1 MNICLFLKILKRN
14 HYIIVTTIL
23 PPLLHVLNNDQN
35 VNLRVSALSIIG
47 CACETSPLAL
57 TTWFRDVVDWVLNIL
72 DIQKE
77 VEVKR
82 GSFFNFNISPFSFYQ
97 TA

>member
-1 MNICLFLKILKRN
+1 MTTEKNYL
-14 HYIIVTTIL
+14 YIIVTTIL
-23 PPLLHVLNNDQN
+23 PPLLHVLNRDQN

-57 TTWFRDVVDWVLNIL
+57 TAWFRDVVDWALNIL

-77 VEVKR
+77 VEVRR
-82 GSFFNFNISPFSFYQ
+82 GAF
-97 TA
+97 

>member
-1 MNICLFLKILKRN
+1 MCIWLLKKLF
-14 HYIIVTTIL
+14 YIIVATIL
-23 PPLLHVLNNDQN
+23 PPLLHVLNRDQN

-77 VEVKR
+77 VEVRR
-82 GSFFNFNISPFSFYQ
+82 GAF
-97 TA
+97 

>member
-1 MNICLFLKILKRN
+1 MWLVFKYRKFYLYIL
-14 HYIIVTTIL
+14 VTTIL
-23 PPLLHVLNNDQN
+23 PPLLHVLNRGQN

-77 VEVKR
+77 VEVRR
-82 GSFFNFNISPFSFYQ
+82 GAY
-97 TA
+97 